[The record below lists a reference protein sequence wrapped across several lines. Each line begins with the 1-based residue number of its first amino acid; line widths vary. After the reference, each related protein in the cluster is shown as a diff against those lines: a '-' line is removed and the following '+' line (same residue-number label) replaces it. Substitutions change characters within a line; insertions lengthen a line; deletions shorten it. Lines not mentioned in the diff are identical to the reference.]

1 MNEQLLTTVSS
12 SAGKYSVIIVFFPAG
27 SSLSGGAVAGIVVGV
42 MVFVA
47 LAVTGVVLAIILT
60 WCFKC

>member
-1 MNEQLLTTVSS
+1 M
-12 SAGKYSVIIVFFPAG
+12 
-27 SSLSGGAVAGIVVGV
+27 AGIVVGV

-60 WCFKC
+60 WCFKCRHKDTL